1 MIRKPPSDWQ
11 REESAAVRT
20 ARAAADVAKGG
31 ARVARAGGHVARAV
45 FCFFLAGIW
54 GFAALAAGLGGS
66 LPTFIGV
73 GAMAAMMAWAG
84 KRALAT
90 ARAVSG

>member
-1 MIRKPPSDWQ
+1 
-11 REESAAVRT
+11 
-20 ARAAADVAKGG
+20 
-31 ARVARAGGHVARAV
+31 V

-73 GAMAAMMAWAG
+73 GAMAALMGWAG